1 MVDIKFDAA
10 GLVPAI
16 IQNAETGKVLML
28 GYMNAES
35 LRLTLE
41 KGTVWF
47 FSRSRQKLWNK
58 GETSGNFLHVVSAR
72 YDCDADAL
80 LFECRPDGPTCHTGS
95 ESCFFNDIELGG
107 NENG

>member
-35 LRLTLE
+35 LRKKKE

-58 GETSGNFLHVVSAR
+58 GETSGNFLHVVSAH

-95 ESCFFNDIELGG
+95 ESCFFNDSELGG

>member
-80 LFECRPDGPTCHTGS
+80 LFECRPDGPTCHTGR